1 MTLRRVIVQADR
13 LESEVDVLRQMR
25 ERPVTS
31 NDLAQH
37 VELLLAQAKRVRR
50 QSTLL
55 VRDLGAL
62 RDETLQTEEVTS

>member
-1 MTLRRVIVQADR
+1 MQADR
-13 LESEVDVLRQMR
+13 LDDEMEVLARMR
-25 ERPVTS
+25 EREIADA
-31 NDLAQH
+31 DLPQH
-37 VELLLAQAKRVRR
+37 VELMLAQAKRVRR

>member
-1 MTLRRVIVQADR
+1 MQADR

-55 VRDLGAL
+55 VRDLGAP

>member
-1 MTLRRVIVQADR
+1 MQADK

-25 ERPVTS
+25 ERPIIDDELT
-31 NDLAQH
+31 QH
-37 VELLLAQAKRVRR
+37 VELLLGQAKRVRR

-55 VRDLGAL
+55 CRDLGAL

>member
-1 MTLRRVIVQADR
+1 MTLRRVIVQADK

-25 ERPVTS
+25 DRPIGNVELS
-31 NDLAQH
+31 QH
-37 VELLLAQAKRVRR
+37 VELMLAQAKRVRR

>member
-1 MTLRRVIVQADR
+1 VQADR
-13 LESEVDVLRQMR
+13 LDDEMEVLARMR
-25 ERPVTS
+25 EREITDA
-31 NDLAQH
+31 DLPQH
-37 VELLLAQAKRVRR
+37 VELMLAQAKRVRR

>member
-1 MTLRRVIVQADR
+1 MQADR

>member
-13 LESEVDVLRQMR
+13 LDSEVEVLRQMR
-25 ERPVTS
+25 DTPIGDV
-31 NDLAQH
+31 DLSTH
-37 VELLLAQAKRVRR
+37 VELMLAQAKRVRR

>member
-1 MTLRRVIVQADR
+1 MQADK
-13 LESEVDVLRQMR
+13 LESEVDVLRKMR
-25 ERPVTS
+25 ERSITGD
-31 NDLAQH
+31 DLTQH
-37 VELLLAQAKRVRR
+37 VELLLGQAKRVRR